1 MSYRIL
7 VTGACGVTSRS
18 VVRALE
24 KSEIF
29 KDNCVF
35 IGTDICNLVY
45 APYEGLYEKVYYV
58 PPFNNPLYTETMN
71 KIIKENNIEYAFV
84 IPEPEALFWSDHPFP
99 CKFMRIP
106 PKFGHE
112 VLSKRKLY
120 ENLEGTGLTPKFQV
134 VDKVALFANEANVNI
149 PYPLWIRD
157 YSEGTTSGRGSFLA
171 DNYNHLKS
179 WVEINENVETFMLAE
194 YLPGRNLA
202 CFLSFDNGELLQ
214 YGVAERVQYVM
225 SKVAVSGVTGNTSF
239 GRLLNDNRV
248 FEVALSGVNKI
259 LELTGETMN
268 GLVVVD
274 LKEDEC
280 GNPLI
285 TEINL
290 RHVAFTSTFADG
302 GLNFCETQM
311 LCLSNQK
318 EKIAIRGTKKFPEN
332 NAMLRDVDG
341 LPIYIENFK
350 MPKLGEAFD
359 IKRG

>member
-1 MSYRIL
+1 MMKYKIL
-7 VTGACGVTSRS
+7 ITGACGVTSRS
-18 VVRALE
+18 VVRALQ

-29 KDNCVF
+29 KDNCIF

-58 PPFNNPLYTETMN
+58 PPFNAPDYVEVMN
-71 KIIKENNIEYAFV
+71 KIIRENEIEYAIV

-120 ENLEGTGLTPKFQV
+120 ENLEGTGLTPNFQV
-134 VDKVALFANEANVNI
+134 VDRDVLCGEESSVKLE
-149 PYPLWIRD
+149 YPLWIRD
-157 YSEGTTSGRGSFLA
+157 YSEGTTSGRGSYLA
-171 DNYNHLKS
+171 YNYQHLKA
-179 WVEINENVETFMLAE
+179 WIEINDKVDTFMLAE

-202 CFLSFDNGELLQ
+202 CFLSFDNGELIQ

-239 GRLLNDNRV
+239 GRLLNDENV
-248 FEVALSGVNKI
+248 FRIALDGVNKI
-259 LELTGETMN
+259 LDITKETMN

-274 LKEDEC
+274 LKENAQ
-280 GNPLI
+280 GKPLV

-290 RHVAFTSTFADG
+290 RHVAFTSTFANG
-302 GLNFCETQM
+302 GLNFCEAQM
-311 LCLSNQK
+311 LCLTNQRDL
-318 EKIAIRGTKKFPEN
+318 IPIRGTKVFPAN

-341 LPIYIENFK
+341 LPIYVEDFK
-350 MPKLGEAFD
+350 MPKIGESFEV
-359 IKRG
+359 

>member
-1 MSYRIL
+1 MNYRIL

-18 VVRALE
+18 VVRALQ

-29 KDNCVF
+29 RDRCVF

-45 APYEGLYEKVYYV
+45 APYEGLYKKVYYV
-58 PPFNNPLYTETMN
+58 PPFNDSSYTETMN
-71 KIIKENNIEYAFV
+71 RIIKENDIEYAIV

-120 ENLEGTGLTPKFQV
+120 ENLVGTGLTPNFQV
-134 VDKVALFANEANVNI
+134 VDKDALFADESNVKI
-149 PYPLWIRD
+149 SYPLWIRD

-171 DNYNHLKS
+171 DNYKHLKS
-179 WVEINENVETFMLAE
+179 WVEINDKVDTFMLAE

-202 CFLSFDNGELLQ
+202 CFLSYDNGELLQ

-225 SKVAVSGVTGNTSF
+225 SKVAISGVTGNTSF
-239 GRLLNDNRV
+239 GRLLNDNKV
-248 FEVALSGVNKI
+248 FEIALAGVNKI
-259 LELTGETMN
+259 LEITGETMN

-274 LKEDEC
+274 LKEDE
-280 GNPLI
+280 NATPLI

-290 RHVAFTSTFADG
+290 RHVAFTSTFANA

-311 LCLSNQK
+311 LCLTNQK
-318 EKIAIRGTKKFPEN
+318 DMIEIKGTKIFPEN

-341 LPIYIENFK
+341 LPIYLENFQ
-350 MPKLGEAFD
+350 MPNKGEAFN
-359 IKRG
+359 I